1 MNEKQISEVS
11 FDYIWMR
18 KYNKYDLMEKDI
30 IEYHF
35 PIVFFFVE
43 IEVNIPFQKKK

>member
-1 MNEKQISEVS
+1 
-11 FDYIWMR
+11 
-18 KYNKYDLMEKDI
+18 MEKDI

-43 IEVNIPFQKKK
+43 IEVNIPFQKNKVKIHTEFCRNFNRFV